1 MANVSVNTVE
11 EPMKAAAFI
20 VLLAV
25 NSWAQNTTNP
35 APKNPVG
42 TGVTDPTVD
51 FYDSM
56 SDYFRNT
63 GRALRAINQKGI
75 PVTDIPAVL
84 LIARR
89 SSASPNQIVDARK
102 RGTAF
107 EEIAKQNN
115 VQWTGKDFVTE
126 ANLIFLSEY
135 HGKPIEEVRSLHG
148 KGADFIALNQEFRR
162 DNKTP
167 RATERSRG
175 R

>member
-1 MANVSVNTVE
+1 
-11 EPMKAAAFI
+11 MKAAALI
-20 VLLAV
+20 CLLAV
-25 NSWAQNTTNP
+25 SSWAQSNNSP

-42 TGVTDPTVD
+42 TGVTDPSID

-75 PVTDIPAVL
+75 PVGEIPAVL
-84 LIARR
+84 MIARK
-89 SSASPNQIVDARK
+89 SSASPNQIIEARK

-107 EEIAKQNN
+107 EDIAKQNK
-115 VQWTGKDFVTE
+115 VEWTGKDFVTE

-135 HGKPIEEVRSLHG
+135 HGRPIEEVRSLHS
-148 KGADFIALNQEFRR
+148 KGADFVVLNQEFRR

>member
-1 MANVSVNTVE
+1 
-11 EPMKAAAFI
+11 MKAAA
-20 VLLAV
+20 LLCMIAV
-25 NSWAQNTTNP
+25 SSWAQSNNNP
-35 APKNPVG
+35 APTNPIG

-75 PVTDIPAVL
+75 PVSDIPAVL
-84 LIARR
+84 LIARK
-89 SSASPNQIVDARK
+89 SSASPNQIIDARK
-102 RGTAF
+102 SGASF
-107 EEIAKQNN
+107 EDIAKKNK
-115 VQWTGKDFVTE
+115 VEWTGKDFVTE

-135 HGKPIEEVRSLHG
+135 HGRPIEQVRSLHE
-148 KGADFIALNQEFRR
+148 KGANFIVLNQEFRR
-162 DNKTP
+162 DSRTP